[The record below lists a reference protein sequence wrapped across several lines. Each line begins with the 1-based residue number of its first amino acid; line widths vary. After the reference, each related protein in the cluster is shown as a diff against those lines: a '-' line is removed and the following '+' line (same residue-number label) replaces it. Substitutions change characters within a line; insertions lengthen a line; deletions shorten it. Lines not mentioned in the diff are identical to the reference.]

1 MKNLAL
7 LNNVKLKYIGEKLY
21 INLESFICYL
31 KSNHSSNDSVKVRS
45 SNIIREFSLYNDEY
59 VSFFNCL
66 KFIFKHSSD
75 YQICAD
81 NAAVIEEFLLRDNL
95 SAIVQQTHL
104 GLYEQ
109 IAEYS
114 VKPDFLLTNT
124 FATLEV
130 RNLDIPTLFR

>member
-1 MKNLAL
+1 MKNIAL

-45 SNIIREFSLYNDEY
+45 SNIIREFSLYNEGMLQFEEDEY

-114 VKPDFLLTNT
+114 VKPDFLLRNT
-124 FATLEV
+124 FATLD
-130 RNLDIPTLFR
+130 R

>member
-1 MKNLAL
+1 MWLR
-7 LNNVKLKYIGEKLY
+7 GEVPRLY
-21 INLESFICYL
+21 VGL
-31 KSNHSSNDSVKVRS
+31 VRS
-45 SNIIREFSLYNDEY
+45 SNIIREFSLYNEGILQFEEDEY

-114 VKPDFLLTNT
+114 VKPDILLRNT
-124 FATLEV
+124 SPLWKSGT
-130 RNLDIPTLFR
+130 